1 MAIPGALIH
10 RHRRLGEFLCLPVG
24 VQVHLGWLTRENWGA
39 NPEGKREQK
48 TFGSSYPWGKP
59 CGSRWRPAPSTVG
72 YKPLGHEMQKQ
83 RSAHQGA
90 RCVLHVAGSACYPPA
105 AEAGPATEGD
115 NGG

>member
-48 TFGSSYPWGKP
+48 NLWLLL
-59 CGSRWRPAPSTVG
+59 
-72 YKPLGHEMQKQ
+72 PLG
-83 RSAHQGA
+83 
-90 RCVLHVAGSACYPPA
+90 
-105 AEAGPATEGD
+105 
-115 NGG
+115 